1 MLAGHFALAAVV
13 KSRQPQ
19 VPLWALMLGTQLLD
33 VIFVGLYLGGIEKLG
48 SVDGGPAGYGE
59 LIITAD
65 YTHSMVGALGIS
77 LVAALVT
84 AIAWGRRNG
93 IVIGA
98 MVFSHWILDLVMHRS
113 DLAVLPGNS
122 GGLPRLGLGLW
133 QLPWASAALEL
144 AMIFVGAFLYY
155 HAAMRTAIKAERVEA
170 KAGNTQAGFR
180 NQAMVASVALFVFL
194 VGTLVADFIVEN

>member
-19 VPLWALMLGTQLLD
+19 VPLWALMLSTQLLD
-33 VIFVGLYLGGIEKLG
+33 VVFVGLYAAGIEGLR

-65 YTHSMVGALGIS
+65 YSHSLVGALGIS

-84 AIAWGRRNG
+84 MIAWGRRNG
-93 IVIGA
+93 IIIGA
-98 MVFSHWILDLVMHRS
+98 MVFSHWILDLVVHRA
-113 DLAVLPGNS
+113 DMAVLPGNS

-133 QLPWASAALEL
+133 EWPWVSAAIEL
-144 AMIFVGAFLYY
+144 AMILVGAFLYY
-155 HAAMRTAIKAERVEA
+155 HAAMRTAIKAERAEA
-170 KAGNTQAGFR
+170 KAGNTETSYR

>member
-33 VIFVGLYLGGIEKLG
+33 VIFVGLLLGGFE
-48 SVDGGPAGYGE
+48 SFRAVGGGQAGYGE

-65 YTHSMVGALGIS
+65 YTHSLVGALGIS

-84 AIAWGRRNG
+84 MIAWGRRNG
-93 IVIGA
+93 IIIGA
-98 MVFSHWILDLVMHRS
+98 MVFSHWILDLVTHRS

-133 QLPWASAALEL
+133 QWPWASAGIEL
-144 AMIFVGAFLYY
+144 AMIVVGAFLYY

-170 KAGNTQAGFR
+170 KAGNTQVGYR